1 MDFLIYEFINTNV
14 NSLYLKF
21 NFEMLHVSKKHFT
34 FVKHKK
40 IDKNKEFHYSYS
52 KMKDRIKQ
60 IMESQHMTQQT
71 FAGFLGISSATI
83 SSIFQGRTNP
93 TLKIVEQIKSKI
105 PNIQTEWLLFG
116 KGTMF
121 QEDASVDIP
130 SSTPQEI
137 SGNEPM
143 FSFSDDEAASKSVQN
158 FSQPQVHN
166 APINQMANPAQPYS
180 KPKYQPVQTDVIYK
194 DKERRRIT
202 EIRVF
207 YDDQTWESFV
217 PKK

>member
-1 MDFLIYEFINTNV
+1 
-14 NSLYLKF
+14 
-21 NFEMLHVSKKHFT
+21 
-34 FVKHKK
+34 
-40 IDKNKEFHYSYS
+40 
-52 KMKDRIKQ
+52 MKDRIKQ

-71 FAGFLGISSATI
+71 FANFLGISSATI

-121 QEDASVDIP
+121 QEEASLDIP
-130 SSTPQEI
+130 SSTSHES

-143 FSFSDDEAASKSVQN
+143 LAFSDDETPAQN
-158 FSQPQVHN
+158 AQVYSQPKLQN
-166 APINQMANPAQPYS
+166 AQINQTVNPAQPYS
-180 KPKYQPVQTDVIYK
+180 KPKYQSVQTDIIYK